1 VFFVAVAAE
10 ELLSAFTTQ
19 NMGLTIITAT
29 PELYTS
35 ASGALG

>member
-19 NMGLTIITAT
+19 NMRLTIITTTAK
-29 PELYTS
+29 LYTT
-35 ASGALG
+35 ASSALG